1 MAALTAVGCQVDV
14 EAWTRP
20 DAIVEPRSD
29 LVSLYDEGLLSI
41 VIVSKRHAVGGVVRF
56 IRDATSHRENRV
68 APTDRGWAIKLQ
80 DSKLVERVGPVLFR
94 EVTWD
99 LGEGVLDGDAF
110 DAMIDETGLEM
121 QREQPTVD
129 LDTLS
134 MGTSG
139 DFRVARRKGHS
150 PVRMSRAIFGHLA
163 QQRSA

>member
-1 MAALTAVGCQVDV
+1 
-14 EAWTRP
+14 
-20 DAIVEPRSD
+20 
-29 LVSLYDEGLLSI
+29 

-68 APTDRGWAIKLQ
+68 APTDRAWSFDQ
-80 DSKLVERVGPVLFR
+80 SSKTRSSSSEVGPVLFR

-121 QREQPTVD
+121 QREQPTDD

-134 MGTSG
+134 MGTCG
-139 DFRVARRKGHS
+139 DFRVAVEKGTHS
-150 PVRMSRAIFGHLA
+150 VRMSRAIFGHLA
-163 QQRSA
+163 